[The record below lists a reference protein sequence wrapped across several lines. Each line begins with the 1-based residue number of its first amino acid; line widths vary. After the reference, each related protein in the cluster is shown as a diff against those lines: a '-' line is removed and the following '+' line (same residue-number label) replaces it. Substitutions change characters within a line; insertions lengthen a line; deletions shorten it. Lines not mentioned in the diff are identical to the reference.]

1 MIHPKCLFSNLLN
14 KMKKPSVK
22 DLFAVWGVVLFVSA
36 GIWIVAQSNAND
48 EAPIMIDTNKYTAT
62 QHIQEVHLNDT
73 SSSKKI
79 WLKNQDG
86 LVLGVG
92 SVGVDERV
100 GKLKNDAGGAS
111 AVIAGSGNGNWWSE
125 SSLIV
130 GGENNQ
136 LANGKIG
143 SVVMGGKANQVDS
156 SETVVLASKDSATHG
171 TGAVV
176 VAVDRGEVFGE
187 NSLSFAGDAI
197 VRRNDSMVIGSAV
210 MMNGEWS
217 FVFNGREQQGIDVN
231 TDNSFIVGA
240 NNGLIIGT
248 NKNNGSGIGLTV
260 NGAVKVGEARGNDNM
275 QTGAIFRVACSSPAG
290 ASCLCANISGQVK
303 SISSN
308 PACDNV
314 CAGKSKQCFLD
325 AKCGTRAITY
335 AAAET
340 TRRANTDFCTVGSHV
355 QGADPRF
362 PNVGEV
368 SWTCVSDFG
377 GASANCS
384 AKKKLLPKEDAKCG
398 SYHGMNFMA
407 ASLTNWPAGWTFC
420 EKGVPTPTVPAFP
433 KTGKPVSWTCG
444 GENLNTVP
452 CSANGCNRC
461 SKEGFPYCF
470 PVDFG
475 PSCGSTPTHPVN
487 GQCGTSKDSC
497 ASGDFVDIT
506 DTATDYKWQCN
517 GKNGGSSVAC
527 SLKKPTQS
535 VNGKCAGSVT
545 VPIDGTKLVDYA
557 KANASLFC
565 DPGTLVSPE
574 LSNGKLTWKC
584 AWLNGWNPSQTCA
597 ASCPSDYSLQNGACV
612 KVVEQKNCSVEIKD
626 LSCKEARGNGWWV
639 DRSLSYTYTWKDC
652 RFSAIYDSWTPTEK
666 WNLVASHNSPS
677 GDSHIVNS
685 DGSITATRK
694 LNNDQIGPWYWPD
707 THTFYVDM
715 WGNTS
720 SKKSFSMYGY
730 ARKCKSKPSSPCQK
744 VDREWKPFNREQ
756 YSFYDENRNKV
767 NITEVW
773 RFIQTP
779 FSSSY
784 LSSNHWSI
792 VFRLEKLDWYK
803 FVGNGGIFALYPRVV
818 DWTYYFAW
826 NSNQWY
832 RFKIE
837 NKSLIEGWFDSSSH
851 NVIYI
856 SELVE
861 MNSYYSLLCRY

>member
-308 PACDNV
+308 PACNNV

-470 PVDFG
+470 PVDLD
-475 PSCGSTPTHPVN
+475 PSCHTTPTQP
-487 GQCGTSKDSC
+487 
-497 ASGDFVDIT
+497 
-506 DTATDYKWQCN
+506 
-517 GKNGGSSVAC
+517 
-527 SLKKPTQS
+527 
-535 VNGKCAGSVT
+535 VNGKCAGSVV
-545 VPIDGTKLVDYA
+545 VPVDGTKLVDYA
-557 KANASLFC
+557 KANPSLFC
-565 DPGTLVSPE
+565 DPGTLVLATPE
-574 LSNGKLTWKC
+574 FSNDKLTWKC
-584 AWLNGWNPSQTCA
+584 AWLNGWEPSQTCA
-597 ASCPSDYSLQNGACV
+597 ASCPSGYSLQNGACI

-652 RFSAIYDSWTPTEK
+652 HFSAIYDSWTPTEK

-685 DGSITATRK
+685 NGSITATRK
-694 LNNDQIGPWYWPD
+694 LNNDQIGPWYWPS

-730 ARKCKSKPSSPCQK
+730 AEKCRNALPKPPVK
-744 VDREWKPFNREQ
+744 IDRNGKPFEWEVRTIYKSDRTKVGKILYMKKDCSGTLANRAWFYANCYKYVDSKWTPISLETHITPMNGWWIIDQKGLELQLEPHHTYYMPCESNQRCSFEVDNWWYRIKDVEQ
-756 YSFYDENRNKV
+756 YNLWILWKN
-767 NITEVW
+767 
-773 RFIQTP
+773 
-779 FSSSY
+779 
-784 LSSNHWSI
+784 
-792 VFRLEKLDWYK
+792 
-803 FVGNGGIFALYPRVV
+803 
-818 DWTYYFAW
+818 
-826 NSNQWY
+826 
-832 RFKIE
+832 
-837 NKSLIEGWFDSSSH
+837 
-851 NVIYI
+851 
-856 SELVE
+856 
-861 MNSYYSLLCRY
+861 

>member
-92 SVGVDERV
+92 EVGADERV

-475 PSCGSTPTHPVN
+475 PSCGSTPTQPVN
-487 GQCGTSKDSC
+487 GVC
-497 ASGDFVDIT
+497 V
-506 DTATDYKWQCN
+506 
-517 GKNGGSSVAC
+517 KN
-527 SLKKPTQS
+527 
-535 VNGKCAGSVT
+535 VT
-545 VPIDGTKLVDYA
+545 VPVDGTKLVDYA
-557 KANASLFC
+557 KANPSLFC
-565 DPGTLVSPE
+565 DPGTLVLTPPE
-574 LSNGKLTWKC
+574 FSNDKLTWKC
-584 AWLNGWNPSQTCA
+584 AWLNGWEPSQTCTV
-597 ASCPSDYSLQNGACV
+597 SCPSGYSLLNGACV

-730 ARKCKSKPSSPCQK
+730 ARKCRNALPQTPKTPIKIDWNGKPFEWEKYTIYIEGPKGTPVKIGNLNNIMERWPNWECSSIPVTRDYWIAIGNCVVSDVGVTWNPWPRLYLPYHSNSWVK
-744 VDREWKPFNREQ
+744 FKLENWTSGKIIEANYYIWNLLGEWK
-756 YSFYDENRNKV
+756 
-767 NITEVW
+767 
-773 RFIQTP
+773 
-779 FSSSY
+779 
-784 LSSNHWSI
+784 
-792 VFRLEKLDWYK
+792 
-803 FVGNGGIFALYPRVV
+803 
-818 DWTYYFAW
+818 
-826 NSNQWY
+826 
-832 RFKIE
+832 
-837 NKSLIEGWFDSSSH
+837 
-851 NVIYI
+851 
-856 SELVE
+856 
-861 MNSYYSLLCRY
+861 

>member
-217 FVFNGREQQGIDVN
+217 FVFNGREQQEIDVN

-308 PACDNV
+308 PACNNV

-340 TRRANTDFCTVGSHV
+340 SRRANTDFCTVGSHV

-475 PSCGSTPTHPVN
+475 PSCGSTPTQPVN

-517 GKNGGSSVAC
+517 GKNGGTSEAC
-527 SLKKPTQS
+527 SLKKPTQP

-545 VPIDGTKLVDYA
+545 VPVDGTKLVDYA
-557 KANASLFC
+557 KANPSLFC
-565 DPGTLVSPE
+565 DPGTLVLATPE
-574 LSNGKLTWKC
+574 FSNDKLTWKC
-584 AWLNGWNPSQTCA
+584 AWLNGWEPSQTCTVP
-597 ASCPSDYSLQNGACV
+597 CPSGYSLQNGACV

-626 LSCKEARGNGWWV
+626 LSCKEARGKNGWWV

-685 DGSITATRK
+685 NGSITATRK
-694 LNNDQIGPWYWPD
+694 LNNDQIGPWYWPS

-730 ARKCKSKPSSPCQK
+730 AEKCRNALPKPPVK
-744 VDREWKPFNREQ
+744 IDRNGKPFEWEVRTIYESDRTKVGKILYMKKDCSGTLANRAWFYANCYKYVDSKWTPISLETHITPMDEWWIIDRKNRELQ
-756 YSFYDENRNKV
+756 LEPNHTYYMPCESNQRCSF
-767 NITEVW
+767 EVDSW
-773 RFIQTP
+773 
-779 FSSSY
+779 
-784 LSSNHWSI
+784 
-792 VFRLEKLDWYK
+792 WYK
-803 FVGNGGIFALYPRVV
+803 I
-818 DWTYYFAW
+818 
-826 NSNQWY
+826 
-832 RFKIE
+832 K
-837 NKSLIEGWFDSSSH
+837 
-851 NVIYI
+851 NVKQYQLWILWKY
-856 SELVE
+856 
-861 MNSYYSLLCRY
+861 